1 MEADMS
7 KIEPSVSAPAKLD
20 ADQIVAMTLKAAT
33 LANRAL
39 RAGSMAPAFR
49 LRDYGG

>member
-1 MEADMS
+1 MP
-7 KIEPSVSAPAKLD
+7 KIEPSLPTLAELD
-20 ADQIVAMTLKAAT
+20 TDQIVAVALEAAT

-49 LRDYGG
+49 VRGYGG